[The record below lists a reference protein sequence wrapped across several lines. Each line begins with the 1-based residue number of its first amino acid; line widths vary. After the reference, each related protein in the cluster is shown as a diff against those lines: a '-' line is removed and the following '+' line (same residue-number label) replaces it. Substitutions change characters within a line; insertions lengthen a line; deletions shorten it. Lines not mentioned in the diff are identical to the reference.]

1 MNDKNL
7 RPLKLTHEEAVEYG
21 RRGGKQS
28 VKKKKQRK
36 AFKESLEM
44 LLQMKAPE
52 VAIRQIKNQMPKIK
66 DKDLNCQNA
75 VLIGMV
81 LAAIKG
87 NVKAAEMIRDTIGEK
102 PAEKVEATNTN
113 INIEDEKVINEV
125 LNKLKDL

>member
-1 MNDKNL
+1 MNEKNL
-7 RPLKLTHEEAVEYG
+7 KVPTSEQAREYG
-21 RRGGKQS
+21 RKGGLAS
-28 VKKKKQRK
+28 AKKKKERK

-44 LLQMKAPE
+44 LLQMPAPE
-52 VAIRQIKNQMPKIK
+52 VAINQIRKQMPKIK
-66 DKDLNCQNA
+66 NKDLNCQNA
-75 VLIGMV
+75 VLVGMV

>member
-7 RPLKLTHEEAVEYG
+7 RPLKLTHEQAVEYG
-21 RRGGKQS
+21 SRGGKQS

-87 NVKAAEMIRDTIGEK
+87 NVKAAEMIRDTIGEA
-102 PAEKVEATNTN
+102 PTQKVENTNTN

>member
-1 MNDKNL
+1 
-7 RPLKLTHEEAVEYG
+7 
-21 RRGGKQS
+21 
-28 VKKKKQRK
+28 
-36 AFKESLEM
+36 
-44 LLQMKAPE
+44 
-52 VAIRQIKNQMPKIK
+52 MPKIK

>member
-7 RPLKLTHEEAVEYG
+7 RPLKLTHEQAVEYG
-21 RRGGKQS
+21 SRGGKQS

-113 INIEDEKVINEV
+113 INIEDEKVISEV

>member
-7 RPLKLTHEEAVEYG
+7 RPLKLTHEQAVEYG
-21 RRGGKQS
+21 SRGGKQS

-66 DKDLNCQNA
+66 DKYLNCQNA

>member
-52 VAIRQIKNQMPKIK
+52 VAIRQIKNCLRLYAITISLKRKRIACGFITQ
-66 DKDLNCQNA
+66 
-75 VLIGMV
+75 IGT
-81 LAAIKG
+81 LAYSQESI
-87 NVKAAEMIRDTIGEK
+87 
-102 PAEKVEATNTN
+102 
-113 INIEDEKVINEV
+113 
-125 LNKLKDL
+125 